1 MQTHTV
7 ERTIIFGEV
16 SRWKLTQATN
26 RFGEREWFIADGEL
40 LNTDGLPIVIV
51 QTSDCDELGEWI
63 KYLN

>member
-16 SRWKLTQATN
+16 SRWKLTQATT
-26 RFGEREWFIADGEL
+26 RFGTREWFITDGEL

-51 QTSDCDELGEWI
+51 QTSDIAELGEWV